1 MKLKLKI
8 EGGGGGSA
16 TSWPFAHIV
25 FSWLSRPLLSFFFF
39 YCARRLEEEKGR
51 QGKSAPSILQRAIL
65 APYLELRN
73 REHPRAHHAN

>member
-8 EGGGGGSA
+8 EGGGGGLSDLLA
-16 TSWPFAHIV
+16 FRAYSLLVAFAA
-25 FSWLSRPLLSFFFF
+25 SSQFFFC
-39 YCARRLEEEKGR
+39 CARRLEEEKGR